1 MKTRAFWSV
10 LCLTLSLLPGGCG
23 KSHEADQ
30 LPPMEFDR
38 VKVDTPRL
46 GAVFQSASP
55 ELQQQQVDDAATKVR
70 YKQYL
75 QAMMGLDEVLKN
87 PALNDTQKKLSGQV
101 IGQLKELVAKSPPQ
115 PSR

>member
-1 MKTRAFWSV
+1 MKTRVLWSV
-10 LCLTLSLLPGGCG
+10 WCLAILLLPGGCS
-23 KSHEADQ
+23 KSHESDQ
-30 LPPMEFDR
+30 LPPMEFDG

-55 ELQQQQVDDAATKVR
+55 ELQQQVSDAVNKMR

-87 PALNDTQKKLSGQV
+87 PALNEKQKELINQV
-101 IGQLKELVAKSPPQ
+101 MGQLKELVAKGPTPPG
-115 PSR
+115 R